1 MDVLGHGLAP
11 RGLARLILPLLLGRG
26 QGEGQGEGR
35 ARLRPRPHHRASG
48 GLHDDPTEPLR
59 RRRPGRVL
67 AVLLAIALPAA
78 AAETVKLGDLPA
90 ISNAGIYIAIEKG
103 FFQEHGVTV
112 DIERFASAGKMT
124 APLATG
130 QIDVSVGSPSAGL
143 FNSIAAG
150 MDFKIVADKG
160 QVRPGYNFT
169 PLIVRKDLVDSGKVK
184 TLKDLKGLKVANGAK
199 GINFDFFLAKM
210 MEHVGLTY
218 DVLDVVYM
226 SYPDGVKALASKAVD
241 AAFAPEPW
249 GARAEQEK
257 VGTRLFLTEQVP
269 ALATF
274 QVAVI
279 MYSGKFMKERPK
291 VARAFMQGYVQGLK
305 LYDRKGGLKDP
316 EIAAILAKHLKLPVE
331 TIQATLPVYLDPSG
345 RPRVQDLAAFQ
356 DWFHQMGWVKETVPM
371 DRVVDLSFLE

>member
-1 MDVLGHGLAP
+1 
-11 RGLARLILPLLLGRG
+11 
-26 QGEGQGEGR
+26 
-35 ARLRPRPHHRASG
+35 
-48 GLHDDPTEPLR
+48 
-59 RRRPGRVL
+59 
-67 AVLLAIALPAA
+67 AIALPAA

-103 FFQEHGVTV
+103 FFQEHGVAV

-169 PLIVRKDLVDSGKVK
+169 PLIVRKDLVDS
-184 TLKDLKGLKVANGAK
+184 
-199 GINFDFFLAKM
+199 
-210 MEHVGLTY
+210 
-218 DVLDVVYM
+218 
-226 SYPDGVKALASKAVD
+226 SKAVD

-249 GARAEQEK
+249 GAQAEKEK
-257 VGTRLFLTEQVP
+257 IGTRLFLTEQVP

-274 QVAVI
+274 QVAAI
-279 MYSGKFMKERPK
+279 MYSGKFIKERPK
-291 VARAFMQGYVQGLK
+291 VARAFMQAYVQGLK
-305 LYDRKGGLKDP
+305 LYNGKGGLKDA
-316 EIAAILAKHLKLPVE
+316 EIAGILAKHLKLPVE

-345 RPRVQDLAAFQ
+345 RPRVQDLAA
-356 DWFHQMGWVKETVPM
+356 
-371 DRVVDLSFLE
+371 

>member
-1 MDVLGHGLAP
+1 MIHVRRRAATILALVLAL
-11 RGLARLILPLLLGRG
+11 LPLGNAP
-26 QGEGQGEGR
+26 
-35 ARLRPRPHHRASG
+35 AR
-48 GLHDDPTEPLR
+48 
-59 RRRPGRVL
+59 
-67 AVLLAIALPAA
+67 

-90 ISNAGIYIAIEKG
+90 ISNAGIYIAMDKG
-103 FFQEHGVTV
+103 YFQEHGVTV
-112 DIERFASAGKMT
+112 DSERFASAGKMT

-143 FNSIAAG
+143 FNAIAGG

-184 TLKDLKGLKVANGAK
+184 TLKDLKGLKIANGAK

-210 MEHVGLTY
+210 MESVGLTY

-226 SYPDGVKALASKAVD
+226 SYPDGIKALASKAVD

-249 GARAEQEK
+249 GAQAEKEK
-257 VGTRLFLTEQVP
+257 IGVRLFLTEQVP
-269 ALATF
+269 TLASF
-274 QVAVI
+274 QVAAI
-279 MYSGKFMKERPK
+279 MYSGKFIKERPK
-291 VARAFMQGYVQGLK
+291 VARAFMQSYVQGLK
-305 LYDRKGGLKDP
+305 LYNTRGGLKDP
-316 EIAAILAKHLKLPVE
+316 EIAGILSRHLKLPVE

-345 RPRVQDLAAFQ
+345 KPRVQDLAAFQ
-356 DWFHQMGWVKETVPM
+356 DWFHQIGWVKEPVPM

>member
-1 MDVLGHGLAP
+1 
-11 RGLARLILPLLLGRG
+11 
-26 QGEGQGEGR
+26 
-35 ARLRPRPHHRASG
+35 
-48 GLHDDPTEPLR
+48 
-59 RRRPGRVL
+59 
-67 AVLLAIALPAA
+67 
-78 AAETVKLGDLPA
+78 
-90 ISNAGIYIAIEKG
+90 
-103 FFQEHGVTV
+103 
-112 DIERFASAGKMT
+112 
-124 APLATG
+124 
-130 QIDVSVGSPSAGL
+130 VGSPSAGL

-184 TLKDLKGLKVANGAK
+184 TLRDLKGLKVANGAK

-291 VARAFMQGYVQGLK
+291 VARAFMQGYVRGLK

-316 EIAAILAKHLKLPVE
+316 EIAGILAKHLKLPVE

-345 RPRVQDLAAFQ
+345 KPRVQDLAAFQ

>member
-1 MDVLGHGLAP
+1 VRGVLDYARVPTIAPPEDYPMTGPSRHAAAVLA
-11 RGLARLILPLLLGRG
+11 
-26 QGEGQGEGR
+26 
-35 ARLRPRPHHRASG
+35 
-48 GLHDDPTEPLR
+48 
-59 RRRPGRVL
+59 RVL

-150 MDFKIVADKG
+150 MDFRIVADKG

-184 TLKDLKGLKVANGAK
+184 ELKDLKGLKIATGAK

-210 MEHVGLTY
+210 MEHAGLTY

-226 SYPDGVKALASKAVD
+226 SYPDGVKALASRAVD

-291 VARAFMQGYVQGLK
+291 VARAFMQGYVQGLR

-356 DWFHQMGWVKETVPM
+356 DWFHQMGWVKEKVPM

>member
-1 MDVLGHGLAP
+1 MLSYARIPTIRSPEDYTAMTRLIRCAAAGLA
-11 RGLARLILPLLLGRG
+11 
-26 QGEGQGEGR
+26 
-35 ARLRPRPHHRASG
+35 
-48 GLHDDPTEPLR
+48 T
-59 RRRPGRVL
+59 VL
-67 AVLLAIALPAA
+67 ALSLPVVAV
-78 AAETVKLGDLPA
+78 AAETVKLGDLPS

-103 FFQEHGVTV
+103 FFQERGLTV

-143 FNSIAAG
+143 FNAIASG

-160 QVRPGYNFT
+160 QVRPGFNFT
-169 PLIVRKDLVDSGKVK
+169 PLIVRQDLVDSGQVK
-184 TLKDLKGLKVANGAK
+184 TLKDLKGRKIASGAK
-199 GINFDFFLAKM
+199 GINFDYFLAKM

-218 DVLDVVYM
+218 DALDVVYM
-226 SYPDGVKALASKAVD
+226 SYPDGVKALASRAVD

-257 VGTRLFLTEQVP
+257 IGTRLFLTEQVP
-269 ALATF
+269 AIASF
-274 QVAVI
+274 QVAAI

-291 VARAFMQGYVQGLK
+291 VARAFLQAYVHGLK
-305 LYDRKGGLKDP
+305 VYHQKGLKDP
-316 EIAAILAKHLKLPVE
+316 EVGAILSKHLKLPVE

-345 RPRVQDLAAFQ
+345 RPRVPDLAAFQ